1 MRGILPAF
9 VLCALPLC
17 GWANESDFLRE
28 GIEGCYATVGEAAPG
43 PHDLMSESF
52 GWEGDT
58 DPEMG
63 LGFLYP
69 PADSQVFI
77 TVALDGSFC
86 QVESAT
92 IGSESAANRLRGE
105 LDRFG
110 DAPEYGKDDMG
121 CTRLDLGDG
130 YAVTITSGGND
141 PTCASDENSA
151 LRFTYE

>member
-1 MRGILPAF
+1 MRSILPAI
-9 VLCALPLC
+9 VICALPLC
-17 GWANESDFLRE
+17 GWANESGFLRE
-28 GIEGCYATVGEAAPG
+28 GIEGCYATVGEDATVT
-43 PHDLMSESF
+43 HDLMSDSF

-92 IGSESAANRLRGE
+92 IDSATASEHLRSE
-105 LDRFG
+105 IERFG
-110 DAPEYGKDDMG
+110 DEPEYDKDDMG
-121 CTRLDLGDG
+121 CTVLNLGDG
-130 YAVTITSGGND
+130 YAVTITSAGND
-141 PTCASDENSA
+141 PTCGSDENSA